1 MVFSKNDDC
10 KQKTRGNYSIT
21 EDELVRR
28 ALDAYSYL
36 PNLRSVIFC
45 EKYPVLD
52 QYGGHAVG
60 QARELSA
67 CIDATLL
74 LTFIDRFLSLVEIP
88 ILKCYCCSQVF
99 FGFASLP
106 VVEAGE
112 REAEDKEI

>member
-28 ALDAYSYL
+28 ALDAHSYL

-74 LTFIDRFLSLVEIP
+74 LTLLTVSCHL
-88 ILKCYCCSQVF
+88 LKS
-99 FGFASLP
+99 
-106 VVEAGE
+106 
-112 REAEDKEI
+112 